1 MKVNL
6 KIEDSLLKDIDIED
20 FICEICEEATGDL
33 VLFGGKELSID
44 EPLFFDGDRLSG
56 KDREIIIKEKIC
68 DDIEKNPHY
77 VCYQMEIH
85 EGEDEFITLTLIEG

>member
-20 FICEICEEATGDL
+20 FICEICEEASCKD
-33 VLFGGKELSID
+33 LSID
-44 EPLFFDGDRLSG
+44 ELLFFDGDGLSG
-56 KDREIIIKEKIC
+56 KDREIIIKEKNC
-68 DDIEKNPHY
+68 DDIEENTHY

-85 EGEDEFITLTLIEG
+85 EGEDEFITLTLIEE

>member
-20 FICEICEEATGDL
+20 FICGICEETTGDL
-33 VLFGGKELSID
+33 GLLGCKDLSI
-44 EPLFFDGDRLSG
+44 EESLFFDEEGLSG

-68 DDIEKNPHY
+68 DDIEENPHY

-85 EGEDEFITLTLIEG
+85 EGEDEFITFTLIEE